1 MRQEI
6 SGVSMR
12 RLPLCELILVFLVVV
27 VQVFTSQILVPAL
40 VDHGSAQTRYAYLEP
55 RKKGMQ
61 RAGVNVDNV

>member
-12 RLPLCELILVFLVVV
+12 RLPLCELILVFLVV